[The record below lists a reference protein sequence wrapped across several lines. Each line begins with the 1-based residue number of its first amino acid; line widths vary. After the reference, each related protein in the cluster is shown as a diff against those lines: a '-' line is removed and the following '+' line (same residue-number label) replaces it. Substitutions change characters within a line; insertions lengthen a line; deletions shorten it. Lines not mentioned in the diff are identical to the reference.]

1 MAQQSRGAVVITGA
15 STGIGEVSATHLSG
29 LGFHVFA
36 GVRKPEDAERAR
48 EAGLEPLTLDVT
60 DAESI
65 RSAVEQVGD
74 TPLAGLVNNAG
85 IAVAG
90 PLEFIPVEEFRRQLD
105 VNVVGQ
111 VAVTQAFLAALR
123 KSRGRVINMGSIGGR
138 VALPLLSPYAASK
151 FALEAIT
158 DSLRRELRPWGIQVS
173 IIEPAAI
180 ATPIWDKSREANE
193 ELAKNAPPEA
203 EQLYG
208 KLIDRI
214 RAETAELARK
224 GLPAIE
230 VAKAVEHALTA
241 DKPKTRYLVGRAAKG
256 RAAAAALLPDRT
268 FDALIA
274 RTLGE

>member
-1 MAQQSRGAVVITGA
+1 MAQHSRGAVVITGA
-15 STGIGEVSATHLSG
+15 STGIGAVSATHLAG
-29 LGFHVFA
+29 IGFRVFA

-48 EAGLEPLTLDVT
+48 DSGLEPLTLDVT
-60 DAESI
+60 DADSI
-65 RSAVEQVGD
+65 RAAVEQVGD
-74 TPLAGLVNNAG
+74 APLAGLVNNAG

-111 VAVTQAFLAALR
+111 VAVTQAFLPALR
-123 KSRGRVINMGSIGGR
+123 KTRGRVINMGSIGGR

-158 DSLRRELRPWGIQVS
+158 DSLRRELRPWGMHVS

-180 ATPIWDKSREANE
+180 ATPIWDKSRAANE
-193 ELAKNAPPEA
+193 ELAKDAPPEA
-203 EQLYG
+203 EELYG
-208 KLIDRI
+208 KLIERI
-214 RAETAELARK
+214 RAETIELSRT
-224 GLPAIE
+224 GLPPIE

-241 DKPKTRYLVGRAAKG
+241 DKPKTRYLIGRAAKG
-256 RAAAAALLPDRT
+256 RAAAAALLPDRA

-274 RTLGE
+274 RTLAD